1 MRDIIARKK
10 GGIVEEFSA
19 NEAPRD
25 VPQGEGA
32 VVRTRVTV
40 DNALQKRVF
49 RRVRAVLLGMMIVG
63 VAMLVAYVVLYVVTD
78 EGSTLPDG
86 FWLDALLWF
95 GALCFAMGL
104 VAFISSGRANK
115 KQLSLRLVNE
125 YEFRAEGLVINDYR
139 SDELVS
145 TSRLKY
151 SDFEKIRE
159 SREFFLLYPNR
170 VTVYPVDKTLLSGEE
185 CALLRT
191 FFRLPAKGSRR
202 V

>member
-1 MRDIIARKK
+1 M
-10 GGIVEEFSA
+10 EEFSA
-19 NEAPRD
+19 NEALRD

-40 DNALQKRVF
+40 DNALQKRIF

-63 VAMLVAYVVLYVVTD
+63 LLMLVAYVVLYVVTD

-159 SREFFLLYPNR
+159 SKEFFLLYPNR

-191 FFRLPAKGSRR
+191 FFRLPAKGARR

>member
-1 MRDIIARKK
+1 MED
-10 GGIVEEFSA
+10 FSA
-19 NEAPRD
+19 NEALRD

-63 VAMLVAYVVLYVVTD
+63 LLMLVAYVVLYVVTD

-104 VAFISSGRANK
+104 
-115 KQLSLRLVNE
+115 LRLFQAE
-125 YEFRAEGLVINDYR
+125 RQTKSSFR
-139 SDELVS
+139 
-145 TSRLKY
+145 
-151 SDFEKIRE
+151 
-159 SREFFLLYPNR
+159 
-170 VTVYPVDKTLLSGEE
+170 
-185 CALLRT
+185 CALSMNMNFAPTGSSSTITVRT
-191 FFRLPAKGSRR
+191 SSSLPH

>member
-1 MRDIIARKK
+1 M
-10 GGIVEEFSA
+10 EEFSA
-19 NEAPRD
+19 NEALRD

-40 DNALQKRVF
+40 DNALQKRIF
-49 RRVRAVLLGMMIVG
+49 RRMRAVLLGMMIVG
-63 VAMLVAYVVLYVVTD
+63 LLMLVAYVVLYVVTD

-115 KQLSLRLVNE
+115 KQLSLRL
-125 YEFRAEGLVINDYR
+125 FRAEGLVINDYR
-139 SDELVS
+139 SDELIS

-159 SREFFLLYPNR
+159 SKGFFLLYPNR